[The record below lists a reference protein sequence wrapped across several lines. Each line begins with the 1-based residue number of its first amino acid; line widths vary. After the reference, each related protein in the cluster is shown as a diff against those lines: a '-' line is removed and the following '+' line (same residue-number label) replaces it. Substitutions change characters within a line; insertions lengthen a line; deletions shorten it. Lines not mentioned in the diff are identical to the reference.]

1 MWQSRRLKEERI
13 YNELTAPPH
22 KAVKCQPTILGLDDL
37 ITTELDSLDEVSELL
52 TALLNDGSTV
62 LLLGEKRDDGD
73 TGVTT
78 DDGNIDVFG
87 VLVG

>member
-1 MWQSRRLKEERI
+1 MWQSRRLKEERV
-13 YNELTAPPH
+13 YNELAAPPH
-22 KAVKCQPTILGLDDL
+22 KAAKCQPTILGLDDL

-78 DDGNIDVFG
+78 DDGDVDVLG